1 MIAGIFIRFE
11 FEGKLKEELE
21 ETMEDLLKILK
32 KKERTYLFGFC
43 VVVSPEFSFGFIDF
57 TTGNLER

>member
-32 KKERTYLFGFC
+32 KKEREHTCL
-43 VVVSPEFSFGFIDF
+43 VSV
-57 TTGNLER
+57 L